1 MSSHHLSSALA
12 LLCAACTSAAPPPAS
27 PLCPPSEARPAAA
40 GGATAPAATANTAKT
55 SPSTR
60 IVIELAPVFSKA
72 TLDVVV
78 VARGEDAGLGGAW
91 SIGAPDPGAIR
102 LREVRD
108 ARGPLEVREERKP
121 GRFAITF
128 ARKPEGELRLV
139 YTAQSHVP
147 LGGLPWVL
155 SGPNHLEVSGEALL
169 LPDALDGAP
178 VAASIRL
185 SLEQYGTDDYG
196 VPTSSAVTSFGIGA
210 ERDVDATVGELRRA
224 VMISATRLGTAV
236 FDTLEGHDEAA
247 WLGYTAFD
255 PRPVSADVAS
265 FRTAVGEVF
274 GEKNHVP
281 ETLLIM
287 TDQRPKGAFVA
298 ARRARGVVLHV
309 GVNEPW
315 SGPVRIAVAAS
326 VLHAWIGERLWIG
339 PEEPAREAEG
349 LWFSEGVTRHLARD
363 LLLRFG
369 LLAPTEVAD
378 EVNGLEGVLAT
389 SPRKR
394 ETNVEL
400 AAHAKEPGATP
411 LIIARGAL
419 YAQRVDA
426 AIRKKSRGKKSLT
439 DVLRALYT
447 KAREKRGPLP
457 TSAWTEAI
465 TAELDAGEAAAFTV
479 TIERGGPID
488 LDAGALGPCFRREAR
503 RFEAFD
509 LGFDEAASR
518 AATPLQ
524 IAGVRPGSPA
534 ERAGLKNGDLL
545 IEANIAQGRSDVPV
559 VVIVE
564 RDGKSQ
570 RITYKPAGPSV
581 AGRGWARVKDVPDE
595 ECTK

>member
-1 MSSHHLSSALA
+1 
-12 LLCAACTSAAPPPAS
+12 
-27 PLCPPSEARPAAA
+27 
-40 GGATAPAATANTAKT
+40 
-55 SPSTR
+55 
-60 IVIELAPVFSKA
+60 VIELAPVFSKA

-102 LREVRD
+102 LREARD

-128 ARKPEGELRLV
+128 ARKPEGELRLA

-147 LGGLPWVL
+147 QGGGLPWVL
-155 SGPNHLEVSGEALL
+155 SGPNHLEASGEALL
-169 LPDALDGAP
+169 LPDALDGAR
-178 VAASIRL
+178 VAASIRM
-185 SLEQYGTDDYG
+185 SLEQYGTDQYG
-196 VPTSSAVTSFGIGA
+196 VPSSSAVTSFGIGA
-210 ERDVDATVGELRRA
+210 ERDVEATVGELRRA
-224 VMISATRLGTAV
+224 VMISANRLGTAV

-247 WLGYTAFD
+247 WIGYTAFD

-265 FRTAVGEVF
+265 FRTAAGEVF
-274 GEKNHVP
+274 GEKNQVP
-281 ETLLIM
+281 ETLLIVP
-287 TDQRPKGAFVA
+287 DLRPKGAFVA

-339 PEEPAREAEG
+339 PEDRAREAEG

-394 ETNVEL
+394 ETNAEL
-400 AAHAKEPGATP
+400 ASHAKEPGATP

-426 AIRKKSRGKKSLT
+426 AIRKKSRGKRSLT

-465 TAELDAGEAAAFTV
+465 TAELDAGEAAAFTAI
-479 TIERGGPID
+479 IERGGPID
-488 LDAGALGPCFRREAR
+488 LDASALGPCFRREAR

-518 AATPLQ
+518 AATPPQ
-524 IAGVRPGSPA
+524 IVGVRPGSPA
-534 ERAGLKNGDLL
+534 ERAGLKSGDLL
-545 IEANIAQGRSDVPV
+545 VEATIAQGRSDVPV

-564 RDGKSQ
+564 RDDESQ